1 MRYTKYVVLTGC
13 LMVTIVRPCAA
24 QSSVTMYG
32 LLQDAFEQYHVSGA
46 NASSAVSNAASN
58 TSRLATYGSFF
69 GMQGKEDLGG
79 GLKAIFQIESYV
91 FLNGQQPAGF
101 NPLNSRN
108 TRVGLESQQY
118 GTMFFG
124 VWDTP
129 FRDLLTRVPFP
140 GTTLDAGQ
148 LLGNGLGNTVSN
160 ARAPAS
166 FERRQTNTVAYWS
179 PVIHGF
185 QARIHYALNDG
196 STGGN
201 GAHLLSVR
209 GSYAGGP
216 FTIMAAYETHHDYG
230 GLGTNDRG
238 LALYGDATIGRGKL
252 GAVFT
257 QLSYE
262 RAVSGGEESLR
273 VNNGTLFGNYLFGS
287 SGINVAFTHAG
298 SGSGSLKGL
307 AFSPTGQVSVNPAMF
322 AGQATSGGET
332 GANMYEIGY
341 DYYFSKRTTLFANL
355 MYLKNEEHGSYAP
368 FGAVPTPSGAL
379 GLSDTVLALGM
390 VTRF

>member
-1 MRYTKYVVLTGC
+1 
-13 LMVTIVRPCAA
+13 
-24 QSSVTMYG
+24 MYG
-32 LLQDAFEQYHVSGA
+32 VLQDAFEQYHVSGSD
-46 NASSAVSNAASN
+46 ASSAVRNTASN

-69 GMQGKEDLGG
+69 GLQGKEDLGG
-79 GLKAIFQIESYV
+79 GLNAIFQLESYV
-91 FLNGQQPAGF
+91 FMNGQQPAGF

-118 GTMFFG
+118 GTLFFG

-129 FRDLLTRVPFP
+129 LRDMLSRVPSP
-140 GTTLDAGQ
+140 GTTFDAGQ
-148 LLGNGLGNTVSN
+148 LLGNGIGNTVSN
-160 ARAPAS
+160 AQASAS

-216 FTIMAAYETHHDYG
+216 FTIMTAYETHHDYG
-230 GLGTNDRG
+230 GLGTNDRA
-238 LALYGDATIGRGKL
+238 LALYGDAAIGRAKF

-257 QLSYE
+257 RLSYE
-262 RAVSGGEESLR
+262 RAVSGGDESLR
-273 VNNGTLFGNYLFGS
+273 VNNWTLFGNYLFGF

-307 AFSPTGQVSVNPAMF
+307 AFSPTGQVAVNPAMF
-322 AGQATSGGET
+322 VGQATSGGDT
-332 GANMYEIGY
+332 GANIYEVGY
-341 DYYFSKRTTLFANL
+341 DYFLSKRTTVFANL
-355 MYLKNEEHGSYAP
+355 MYLKNEGHGSYAP
-368 FGAVPTPSGAL
+368 FGAVPATAGAL
-379 GLSDTVLALGM
+379 GLSECVLALGM
-390 VTRF
+390 LTRF